1 MLAIKSLLPGQPN
14 ISSTLWRTVADQKRL
29 IYAFDSAT
37 SPSAFWVPMA
47 DLDLKPGAAVK
58 KLTVAG
64 GRVYSGNVADKFEPA
79 PLFTFLPASEK

>member
-1 MLAIKSLLPGQPN
+1 
-14 ISSTLWRTVADQKRL
+14 
-29 IYAFDSAT
+29 
-37 SPSAFWVPMA
+37 MA

-79 PLFTFLPASEK
+79 PLFTFLPTSEE